1 MAIRDYNPYGLG
13 FQGTLNDWK
22 GVFGQSFATT
32 SSLMIGDAVPR
43 IKPKRK
49 EETMTLF
56 KIYLVDRKNGHVLS
70 EHTAVGKDEG
80 DAAVGLNLTE
90 EELKLKEKRLLS
102 IIYQP
107 VGEFDLVKVN
117 RTIIEKEE

>member
-1 MAIRDYNPYGLG
+1 MAIQDFNQYGTN
-13 FQGTLNDWK
+13 FC
-22 GVFGQSFATT
+22 TT
-32 SSLMIGDAVPR
+32 SCLMIGDVVPR

-49 EETMTLF
+49 EETMTLY
-56 KIYLVDRKNGHVLS
+56 KIYLVDRKNGRLLS

-90 EELKLKEKRLLS
+90 EELKLKEKRLLAIVYS
-102 IIYQP
+102 A

-117 RTIIEKEE
+117 RTIIEKED